1 VEQRRIFVT
10 DFDGTITERDIYLLI
25 AERYL
30 PAGTPE
36 YFGEYRAG
44 RMSHFEA
51 MRSYLSQGPDEPEA
65 WEELMDAAGA
75 DPELGPA
82 IGRLQDAGWEVVIA
96 SAGST
101 WYIERILERAGV
113 KGVALYG
120 NPGSLRAGKG
130 LWIDE
135 PTGARF
141 FSETVGV
148 DKQAI
153 VKDALARAEV
163 VAFAG
168 DGPPDVPSAL
178 LVKPELRF
186 ARGWLAGEL
195 QRRGEPFQEYRVWS
209 EVAARLGSF

>member
-51 MRSYLSQGPDEPEA
+51 MRSYLSQGPDDQAA

-75 DPELGPA
+75 DPELGP
-82 IGRLQDAGWEVVIA
+82 GMRRLQNAGWEVVIA

-101 WYIERILERAGV
+101 WYIERILERAGIL
-113 KGVALYG
+113 GVALYG
-120 NPGSLRAGKG
+120 NPGSLRAGSG
-130 LWIDE
+130 LWIEE
-135 PTGARF
+135 PKGSQF
-141 FSETVGV
+141 FCDRVGV

-153 VKDALARAEV
+153 VKDALTRAEV

-168 DGPPDVPSAL
+168 DGPPDLPSAL

-195 QRRGEPFQEYRVWS
+195 RRRGEPFQEYRVWS
-209 EVAARLGSF
+209 EVAARLASF